1 MYKELRILLSLD
13 TDQGPWRHH
22 HNPGNRHTS
31 TSRSLLCPFV
41 LGLARAR
48 VCVCV
53 CVRTLNMK
61 SAPLANLDMGKA
73 VVRQISQRLEQLRV
87 FPDRELLLLQKV
99 NWRVHKH
106 VRIKQQPTGPRKKL
120 KGKSKNVLR
129 GAWVAQLVERQT
141 SAQVTISGFMS
152 SSPTS
157 GAVLCL
163 GFSLRLS
170 APLPLTHTH
179 SLSFSL
185 SK

>member
-41 LGLARAR
+41 LGLAHAH
-48 VCVCV
+48 VCV

-61 SAPLANLDMGKA
+61 SAPLANLDVGKA

-99 NWRVHKH
+99 NGRVHKH
-106 VRIKQQPTGPRKKL
+106 VRINSQQGQEKIEREIKKCL
-120 KGKSKNVLR
+120 EGRL
-129 GAWVAQLVERQT
+129 GG
-141 SAQVTISGFMS
+141 SAG
-152 SSPTS
+152 
-157 GAVLCL
+157 
-163 GFSLRLS
+163 
-170 APLPLTHTH
+170 
-179 SLSFSL
+179 
-185 SK
+185 